1 MGKSAIRSMLPYVV
15 GLAVAAVLFFFA
27 RQIEY
32 APRPGSLGPDF
43 WPKLAIGLMA
53 AVCLFEILRT
63 FAGLKTEAH
72 GVADAL
78 EQGEDSEEPAKTY
91 PWLLAGGIALVGV
104 YAFVVNTLGF
114 LLSTFLFLVAF
125 MYLGRYRRHVAVW
138 STSAIVTLLA
148 ALIFMRFAYVSL
160 PRGEPPFDAFTDF
173 IRVMLGG

>member
-1 MGKSAIRSMLPYVV
+1 MDKSAIRSTLPYFV
-15 GLAVAAVLFFFA
+15 GLAVAAILFFFA

-32 APRPGSLGPDF
+32 SPRPGALGPDF
-43 WPKLAIGLMA
+43 WPKLAIGLMT
-53 AVCLFEILRT
+53 AVCLLEILRT

-78 EQGEDSEEPAKTY
+78 ESEEDDEPPKTY
-91 PWLLAGGIALVGV
+91 PWLLAGGIVLVIV
-104 YAFVVNTLGF
+104 YAVVVDTLGF
-114 LLSTFLFLVAF
+114 LLSTFLFLAAF
-125 MYLGRYRRHVAVW
+125 MYIGRYRRHIAVW
-138 STSAIVTLLA
+138 ATSAIVTLMA